1 MDFRLKKKVHP
12 NQTGERKAENREGV
26 GGWGVG
32 GGGKGLHPVT

>member
-32 GGGKGLHPVT
+32 VGVKASTP